1 VSQAAEP
8 VLEIFDDLI
17 EDNGTRE
24 EKTAWESGRGELK
37 AFIESDIELVIR
49 STVGEE
55 AVEASPLT
63 IPGALLP
70 SNQEPTEFEPPD
82 KNEFGPIHFDLNLDF
97 DAPTVKESLKLTR
110 KLIDGIK
117 TIT

>member
-17 EDNGTRE
+17 KDNGTRE

-37 AFIESDIELVIR
+37 AFIESDIELVVR

-55 AVEASPLT
+55 AIEASPLT

-82 KNEFGPIHFDLNLDF
+82 KNEFGLIHFDLNLDF